1 MKRNKSGAMPQITR
15 EMYKSIKKYDRQ
27 QFTAFCTDL
36 YRYGYEDGRE
46 SVQGVDLAAVCEVIE
61 GTKGIGPKRSM
72 EMREKL
78 EQLFKRGCGD
88 VDPPG
93 GAGTR

>member
-1 MKRNKSGAMPQITR
+1 MKRHKRGAMPQITR

-46 SVQGVDLAAVCEVIE
+46 SVPGIDLAAVCEVIE

-72 EMREKL
+72 EMKEKL
-78 EQLFKRGCGD
+78 ERLFKESGGD
-88 VDPPG
+88 ADPMG
-93 GAGTR
+93 GTGTG